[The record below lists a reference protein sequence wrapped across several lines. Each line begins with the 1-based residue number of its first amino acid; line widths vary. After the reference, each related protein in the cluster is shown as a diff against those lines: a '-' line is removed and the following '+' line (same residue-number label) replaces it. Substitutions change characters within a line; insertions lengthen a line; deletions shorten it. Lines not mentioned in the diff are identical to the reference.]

1 MLKQLSEAE
10 IWDLVGELETTY
22 EEDLVI
28 IAQVAHDNAVRQIQK
43 WGDNMCSHH
52 VYRFKREC
60 DACWQELKEEE

>member
-28 IAQVAHDNAVRQIQK
+28 IAQAAHDNAVRQIVSVL
-43 WGDNMCSHH
+43 M
-52 VYRFKREC
+52 E
-60 DACWQELKEEE
+60 